1 MKRYELIES
10 YDQSCTVQKGIQ
22 IRCFSVEAFEHLQ
35 RKGAIIVGSVH
46 GKGKHTLGTVSI
58 DGMEMDFQDLEY
70 NRHLYKPAGLS
81 LIHISSLRKVMRQ
94 RWYWKQVLL
103 HQRPEQITR

>member
-46 GKGKHTLGTVSI
+46 GKGNI
-58 DGMEMDFQDLEY
+58 
-70 NRHLYKPAGLS
+70 R
-81 LIHISSLRKVMRQ
+81 
-94 RWYWKQVLL
+94 
-103 HQRPEQITR
+103 